1 MPYVANTDELR
12 EVLQIV
18 TDHFKSLPKA
28 LRIALRDQANESISS
43 VDSTVKELSQTM
55 ITQQSVIEKY
65 VDITKNMS
73 DNILSSLASIENTFK
88 QSFDNIVSEEYIPE
102 EKLDTLKKLL
112 NIVDS
117 LSNYSTKEIKLV
129 FKLAKACSNK
139 K

>member
-18 TDHFKSLPKA
+18 TDHFKGLPKA

-55 ITQQSVIEKY
+55 ITQQNVVEKY

-73 DNILSSLASIENTFK
+73 DNILSSLASIKNTFK
-88 QSFDNIVSEEYIPE
+88 QSFDNVVSEEYIPE